1 MAGKTSLLL
10 ILALLGAMGAA
21 GCGGSSDSAPGP
33 LSRHF
38 DDMFIAQIALD
49 QKQSVVEAQ
58 NAYSVAKMERAKAD
72 ADLSEANAALEIAKN
87 DRKSA
92 GNNVD
97 SAVTTKKAAEKT
109 ADQNRINDAA
119 RALRGAELAKKAADK
134 RVSYLE
140 AYREWVKKQQRYSEE
155 AMYWRESQFERAKAE
170 IAQKNNIA
178 PKDFKFADYPSQ
190 EADREKR
197 ANKAKERAN
206 SEHDRAKSAR
216 ENWLHA
222 QSEADEANGRS
233 NDLADP
239 MAKQGSTSSLDRARP
254 HRATTSAATARLS

>member
-10 ILALLGAMGAA
+10 ISTLVGALGSAA
-21 GCGGSSDSAPGP
+21 CGGSSDSAPGP

-72 ADLSEANAALEIAKN
+72 ADLSEASSTLEIAKN

-92 GNNVD
+92 GNSVD
-97 SAVTTKKAAEKT
+97 SALTTKKAADKS

-119 RALRGAELAKKAADK
+119 RALRGAELAKKAAEK

-140 AYREWVKKQQRYSEE
+140 AYREWVKKQQRYADE
-155 AMYWRESQFERAKAE
+155 AMYWREAQFERAKAD

-197 ANKAKERAN
+197 AGKAKDRAN
-206 SEHDRAKSAR
+206 SERDRATSAR
-216 ENWLHA
+216 ENWLRA

-233 NDLADP
+233 NGLADP
-239 MAKQGSTSSLDRARP
+239 MAKQPGASSLLDRP
-254 HRATTSAATARLS
+254 VRATSAATARRS